1 MSNSNFC
8 QISRMSVTLS
18 ARLDGKGSFCLS
30 PFFFPSSSG
39 AIQYPSSG
47 SDAPA
52 VMPESARDFASR
64 SRGINFLVFCPF
76 LSSYT
81 AEQEVENETGTRY
94 VPEPTLVRD
103 APGNTRRG
111 VSSSSYARG
120 RSTMCVA
127 GVCPGRVGNG
137 RRHTVSGKYGR
148 HS

>member
-18 ARLDGKGSFCLS
+18 ARLDGKGSVCLS
-30 PFFFPSSSG
+30 PFFFPSSSD

-64 SRGINFLVFCPF
+64 SRGINFFFVFCPF
-76 LSSYT
+76 LSSHT
-81 AEQEVENETGTRY
+81 AEKEVENETGSTVY

-111 VSSSSYARG
+111 VSSSSYNVCQARG

-127 GVCPGRVGNG
+127 GVCPGR
-137 RRHTVSGKYGR
+137 
-148 HS
+148 